1 MILAGDDA
9 DGDVEEVFAAQEGRQ
24 RLVGVHA
31 AAMQVTVAVCEQL
44 QAVAEGCG
52 AQGQL
57 ETGQARAEC
66 VDRGCEDGLHPHRAR
81 GDAVTSR
88 ASTDHRV
95 ELFRG
100 GVDLAQRAARKLC
113 GRLAERGQ
121 AYPGRQTLEQSRAEA
136 GLEPGNRAGKRRL
149 GDRQPL
155 GCGADLSRFGDREEF
170 HDIVPPVEHGLLSIA
185 GLPTGCPSD
194 IYLGLRRHRPHIV
207 CGWGR

>member
-1 MILAGDDA
+1 
-9 DGDVEEVFAAQEGRQ
+9 
-24 RLVGVHA
+24 
-31 AAMQVTVAVCEQL
+31 MQIAVAVREQL
-44 QAVAEGCG
+44 QAVAERCG
-52 AQGQL
+52 AQGQFD
-57 ETGQARAEC
+57 TGQARAEC
-66 VDRGCEDGLHPHRAR
+66 VDRGREDGLHPHRAR

-88 ASTDHRV
+88 ASADHRV

-155 GCGADLSRFGDREEF
+155 GRGADLSRFGDREEF
-170 HDIVPPVEHGLLSIA
+170 YDIVPPVEHGPLSIA
-185 GLPTGCPSD
+185 GLP
-194 IYLGLRRHRPHIV
+194 
-207 CGWGR
+207 